1 MQEEIIATIPQE
13 SPESRLE
20 VVLIQD
26 GAGSDTVE
34 LRRLLWGEGIGWYRL
49 HTLRLDRAAVKVLF
63 RTLKQAQNRLEKGP
77 ANGRGKVIPFPVSQR
92 AREKVSQRAV

>member
-1 MQEEIIATIPQE
+1 MQEEIIATILQE
-13 SPESRLE
+13 SPESQLE
-20 VVLIQD
+20 VAVIQD
-26 GAGSDTVE
+26 SAKGNTIE

-49 HTLRLDRAAVKVLF
+49 HTLRLDRAAVKVLLGA
-63 RTLKQAQNRLEKGP
+63 LKQAQNRLEKGT